1 MNIQTSK
8 DLVELI
14 PKEFVKISESGL
26 TSKKEIIEL
35 IDYGFEGFLM
45 GENFMKEK
53 NPGKAADNFINN
65 LKS

>member
-1 MNIQTSK
+1 M
-8 DLVELI
+8 DLKV
-14 PKEFVKISESGL
+14 
-26 TSKKEIIEL
+26 
-35 IDYGFEGFLM
+35 FLM